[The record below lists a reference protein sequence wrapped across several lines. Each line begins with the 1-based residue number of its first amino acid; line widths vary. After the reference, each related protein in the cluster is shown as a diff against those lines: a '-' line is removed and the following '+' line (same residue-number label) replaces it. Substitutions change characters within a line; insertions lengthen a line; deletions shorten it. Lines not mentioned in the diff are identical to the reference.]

1 MEHIE
6 ARIEEIENG
15 MDADAKLALELQL
28 QERNVRNERRYRRAV
43 SPPKRRHDS
52 TSGSKEAGSPS
63 KKPRRVA
70 AVEDLSKISSLDL
83 NGDGRKSDPEPEA

>member
-1 MEHIE
+1 MASISK

-15 MDADAKLALELQL
+15 MDADAKLALELQ
-28 QERNVRNERRYRRAV
+28 ERYYNRDV

-52 TSGSKEAGSPS
+52 TPGSNEAGSPS

-70 AVEDLSKISSLDL
+70 VLDDLSKISSLDL
-83 NGDGRKSDPEPEA
+83 NGNGGKRDPEPEA

>member
-1 MEHIE
+1 MEKFGK

-15 MDADAKLALELQL
+15 KDADAKLALELQ
-28 QERNVRNERRYRRAV
+28 ERYYSRDA

-52 TSGSKEAGSPS
+52 TPGGNEAGSPS

-70 AVEDLSKISSLDL
+70 GMDDLSKISSLDL
-83 NGDGRKSDPEPEA
+83 NGSGGERDPEPEA